1 MPLITGSL
9 YVSGQAVAS
18 LVGGQMDPAG
28 EVQKALAATNRL
40 LRCPD
45 ACRKISGLRPISGGI
60 TSFPATEHP

>member
-18 LVGGQMDPAG
+18 LICGQRDSDGGG
-28 EVQKALAATNRL
+28 QKALAVTNRL

-45 ACRKISGLRPISGGI
+45 ACRKTSGLSPVSGGI